1 MNLITPRSNTIMSLN
16 IADDNIDS
24 FIKKLVLIA
33 SIMDAIKN
41 KNFNETDKEYV
52 VNFVGNHP
60 FPNCTFQYEEW
71 EDNGDFSEHSLI
83 TQTVKTDKETI
94 FYLSKEMTN
103 RILKN
108 QNATFHE
115 IMKSAFQE
123 FKAHFTE

>member
-1 MNLITPRSNTIMSLN
+1 MDLITPSSNTIMSLN

-52 VNFVGNHP
+52 VSFVGNHP

>member
-1 MNLITPRSNTIMSLN
+1 MDLITPSSNTIMSLN

-24 FIKKLVLIA
+24 FIEKLVLIA
-33 SIMDAIKN
+33 SIMGAIKN
-41 KNFNETDKEYV
+41 QNFKETDKEYV
-52 VNFVGNHP
+52 VSFVGNHP